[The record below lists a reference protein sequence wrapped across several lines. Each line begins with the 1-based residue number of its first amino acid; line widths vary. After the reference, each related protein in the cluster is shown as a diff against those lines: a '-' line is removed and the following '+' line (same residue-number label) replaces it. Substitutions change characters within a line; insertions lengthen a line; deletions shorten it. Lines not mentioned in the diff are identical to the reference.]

1 VLRHSQVTLTNGEV
15 GVIES
20 SFGQSGK
27 VKVYVAGGLCDET
40 VQQLQQRAKGKQ
52 QSNDNAETTTGQ
64 KQQQLRVTLTF
75 KRYMFDVQKK
85 MHQ

>member
-1 VLRHSQVTLTNGEV
+1 
-15 GVIES
+15 
-20 SFGQSGK
+20 
-27 VKVYVAGGLCDET
+27 
-40 VQQLQQRAKGKQ
+40 LQQRAKGKQ

-75 KRYMFDVQKK
+75 KRYMFDIQKK